1 VSGEPSDKKT
11 RIGTGA
17 RPVQPASTGAP
28 VTGVHGQVAP
38 TPTPAPAPIDG
49 TVNLRPPAPAPTPP
63 PLGAELPA
71 NIPAAGAPIA
81 PADPLLG
88 QTLAG
93 RYLIHKKL
101 GEGGMGAVYYAQ
113 HTVLEK
119 AVALKVLHGEF
130 ARKGDLV
137 QRFMQEAK
145 AASRIRHENVID
157 ISDFGSTPEGLV
169 FFAMELLQGHD
180 LHEDIARHRLG
191 GVRMPWQRSRG
202 IFLQICS
209 ALAAAHG
216 QGVVHR
222 DLKPENIYLVE
233 WLGHRDFVKLLD
245 FGIAKLTE
253 VADGDRKLTR
263 TGMLFGTP
271 EYMSPEQARGDNVD
285 HRVDIYAMGCILYQL
300 VSGRVPF
307 EAENFM
313 GILSMHLTEEPPP
326 IPPAVFAEIGAPPA
340 LADVIGK
347 ALAKDRNQ
355 RYQTVDDLA
364 NAVRALDGEAP
375 RPVVQPQVPIAITR
389 QRTQWTGNLAVP
401 TEDDVPASKP
411 RSMAPWIALGAA
423 VLAGGGVAA
432 FLATRGEP
440 AASAVPVDAAPA
452 VDVAAVAPSGPVP
465 ARVTLAF
472 DSDPAGAEIYD
483 SNSKEVVGQTP
494 FEFEVPG
501 SREPRRYTFRLAGH
515 AARMIE
521 LVPDEDVAHKV
532 VLTPVK
538 GSAPAAEPTVEVVP
552 QKGRVRPRPAAPTA
566 PEVGPTTR
574 PDAPARPDTKP
585 ETKPETRPETRP
597 DTKPDTRPATKP
609 EPTPDARPE
618 KPDVKPTTKPEPTP
632 DEGDDTLEIKQ
643 FPPAAPAQP

>member
-17 RPVQPASTGAP
+17 RAVQPATGAPITGAP
-28 VTGVHGQVAP
+28 VTGSPSTGAPIAHGSVAP
-38 TPTPAPAPIDG
+38 AA
-49 TVNLRPPAPAPTPP
+49 TPP
-63 PLGAELPA
+63 PGELPP
-71 NIPAAGAPIA
+71 NIPAAGAP
-81 PADPLLG
+81 PAHTDPLLG

-119 AVALKVLHGEF
+119 PVALKVLHGEF

-300 VSGRVPF
+300 VTGRVPF

-326 IPPAVFAEIGAPPA
+326 IPPPVFAEIGAPPG
-340 LADVIGK
+340 LADVIAK

-364 NAVRALDGEAP
+364 NAVRTLDGEAP
-375 RPVVQPQVPIAITR
+375 RPVIQPQVPVAITR

-401 TEDDVPASKP
+401 TEDDGPAEKR
-411 RSMAPWIALGAA
+411 RSPAPWIALGAMLL
-423 VLAGGGVAA
+423 VGGGVAA
-432 FLATRGEP
+432 FVATRGGTP
-440 AASAVPVDAAPA
+440 A
-452 VDVAAVAPSGPVP
+452 AAVAIDAGVVVEVPPAAGPVP
-465 ARVTLAF
+465 ARVTIAF
-472 DSDPAGAEIYD
+472 DSQPPGADIYD
-483 SNSKEVVGQTP
+483 SGSKEVVGQTP

-501 SREPRRYTFRLAGH
+501 GREPRRYTFRLAGH
-515 AARMIE
+515 AAKMIE
-521 LVPDEDVAHKV
+521 LVPDENVAHKV

-552 QKGRVRPRPAAPTA
+552 QKGRTRPATRPAVTPTT
-566 PEVGPTTR
+566 PDVGPTTR
-574 PDAPARPDTKP
+574 PDAPDGAPDSKP
-585 ETKPETRPETRP
+585 VRVDPKPDGKPETRPETRP
-597 DTKPDTRPATKP
+597 DTKPETKP
-609 EPTPDARPE
+609 EPKPDVKPE
-618 KPDVKPTTKPEPTP
+618 TKPDVKPTDP
-632 DEGDDTLEIKQ
+632 DDDDTLEIKQ
-643 FPPAAPAQP
+643 FPPAAPVQP